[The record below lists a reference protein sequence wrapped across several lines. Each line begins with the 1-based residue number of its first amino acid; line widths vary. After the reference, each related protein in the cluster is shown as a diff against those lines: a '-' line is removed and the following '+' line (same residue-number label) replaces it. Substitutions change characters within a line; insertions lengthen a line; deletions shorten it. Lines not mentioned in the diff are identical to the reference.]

1 MAIHSTR
8 GRTNT
13 HGLVWNAN
21 TQKHNN
27 DIPKDQKHA
36 ECFLRRKINNRTKKN
51 IYLQTQYTSK

>member
-13 HGLVWNAN
+13 HGLVGNTN
-21 TQKHNN
+21 TQKRNN

-36 ECFLRRKINNRTKKN
+36 ECFQRREINN
-51 IYLQTQYTSK
+51 QT